1 MALSAIEDRYLS
13 ALTEREF
20 PTFTPMEAEMAAPEG
35 VDSVQLAA
43 GPSGTVS
50 DAGSGMPEIRATPRN
65 QVMGGVADFV
75 RGVRDLANQYEI
87 KDFVPLL
94 GGMGVGDL
102 LLGKSPEE
110 LEEWAYGNLPM
121 RVPEMSNVPI
131 VKTGRKEQLM
141 DTMFLGVDAAGI
153 GKGAGVVGKAAAKN
167 LGPKAAEMAET
178 MLQKQGLMPAIVER
192 TTAGSPSIKREE
204 FTAYQNQPQQLQ
216 GFPKGGPSKSF
227 DEQKYKHAEFVEVKF
242 EDGTTHLDAIRGLNK
257 THALS
262 RAFGN
267 WPNATEI
274 KPLARSEVEQLDP
287 DLLKEVDAVMPK
299 QGAGVVPDG
308 PSATPLP
315 PDAPIGKVVNEQQVE
330 TPNFK
335 RWFGDWQAA
344 PEAASKVV
352 DDKGTPLAV
361 FHGTARPD
369 RVGTN
374 FKKSR
379 ATSGPMSFFT
389 DDPEVASG
397 YAKGKQDTS
406 LAYEETDYANW
417 FKKKDGRSTINLDQ
431 AGARMSSEERQSV
444 LEKLRDINMT
454 DDGEI
459 VYQPGGGTIMSDSS
473 FDFYLQREAKGNPL
487 KLAKQLWLESGT
499 LYNDEEKFAKVLQL
513 AGVKGFDADFPNAS
527 YPAVYKVFLDIKNP
541 FDTATITPEFVAELE
556 AAASKIRK
564 RAATSGADNWDK
576 NTIGPKE
583 WIARLQEDMKNN
595 TTFAWTS
602 IPDWVTERLKA
613 KGYDGIKDM
622 GGKSVGSP
630 HTVWIPFEET
640 QVKSA
645 MGNIGTFD
653 PSKKNI
659 LRGAGAGGSAAG
671 TATMQDKENE

>member
-1 MALSAIEDRYLS
+1 MAYSPIEDKYLS
-13 ALTEREF
+13 ALTAVQF
-20 PTFTPMEAEMAAPEG
+20 PDAPIEPEMPEESMPG
-35 VDSVQLAA
+35 RQQGDVMLAA
-43 GPSGTVS
+43 GPSGTAS
-50 DAGSGMPEIRATPRN
+50 DAGQGMGEIKPIPRN
-65 QVMGGVADFV
+65 AVVGGIASFV
-75 RGVRDLANQYEI
+75 RDVRDMANQYEI
-87 KDFVPLL
+87 KDWVPLL
-94 GGMGVGDL
+94 GSMGVGDL

-110 LEEWAYGNLPM
+110 IENWAYGNSPFAM
-121 RVPEMSNVPI
+121 PPSGTGGYVPI
-131 VKTGRKEQLM
+131 VKTGRKEGLA
-141 DTMFLGVDAAGI
+141 DVLSLGIDAAPI
-153 GKGAGVVGKAAAKN
+153 GKALSVGGKVATKTGKALA
-167 LGPKAAEMAET
+167 PKAAEMIIE
-178 MLQKQGLMPAIVER
+178 GVE
-192 TTAGSPSIKREE
+192 K
-204 FTAYQNQPQQLQ
+204 L
-216 GFPKGGPSKSF
+216 
-227 DEQKYKHAEFVEVKF
+227 
-242 EDGTTHLDAIRGLNK
+242 GTPVRGLN
-257 THALS
+257 
-262 RAFGN
+262 
-267 WPNATEI
+267 I
-274 KPLARSEVEQLDP
+274 VEL
-287 DLLKEVDAVMPK
+287 
-299 QGAGVVPDG
+299 G
-308 PSATPLP
+308 PRLP
-315 PDAPIGKVVNEQQVE
+315 KVVSEDQVE

-335 RWFGDWQAA
+335 NWFGDWQAA
-344 PEAASKVV
+344 PESASKVV

-389 DDPEVASG
+389 DDPEIASG

-417 FKKKDGRSTINLDQ
+417 FKKKDGRSTINIDQ

-459 VYQPGGGTIMSDSS
+459 VYQPGGGTIMSRDS

-541 FDTATITPEFVAELE
+541 LDTSAIPQEVLADLE
-556 AAASKIRK
+556 ATASRIRK
-564 RAATSGADNWDK
+564 RSASSGADMWDK
-576 NTIGPKE
+576 NTIPPKE
-583 WIARLQEDMKNN
+583 WIARLKGDKADG
-595 TTFAWTS
+595 TTHSWTS
-602 IPDWVTERLKA
+602 IPDWVTERLKVA
-613 KGYDGIKDM
+613 GYDGIKDA
-622 GGKSVGSP
+622 GGKSIGQKT

-659 LRGAGAGGSAAG
+659 LRGAGAGGTATG
-671 TATMQDKENE
+671 TATMQDKENK